1 MGPLIQFLILIIVA
15 GALLYIL
22 SIAPIDGTLKQI
34 AKVVIIVFILIVAIY
49 LLVPMIGGFGSYP
62 MRR

>member
-34 AKVVIIVFILIVAIY
+34 AKKENNDACFY
-49 LLVPMIGGFGSYP
+49 
-62 MRR
+62 RRRREIAGVH